1 MAKQLN
7 QSKGEFLDADATN
20 KAGSM
25 AVKLAK
31 AETIIVNQT
40 KQWLTDMQIIDT
52 EVLDKTPRALCKRN
66 ERILL
71 IKNIPYSVKEHTL
84 RELFERYGD
93 LKRFLISPFNTL
105 AIAEYESKSC
115 ARAAL
120 KSLAYH
126 KVNYID
132 SPLYLEFAPKGFVA
146 TNSAKDDKNSQDAD
160 KFVKQDDEEILV
172 DQEENNV
179 REKQGKQ
186 IYVKNLNFD
195 TREE

>member
-7 QSKGEFLDADATN
+7 QSKGEFLDADN
-20 KAGSM
+20 SGKSM

-40 KQWLTDMQIIDT
+40 KQWLKEMQIIDT
-52 EVLDKTPRALCKRN
+52 DVLDKTPRALCKRN
-66 ERILL
+66 ERVLL

-84 RELFERYGD
+84 KELFERHGD

-105 AIAEYESKSC
+105 AIAEYESKSS

-146 TNSAKDDKNSQDAD
+146 KSPEK
-160 KFVKQDDEEILV
+160 EEAV
-172 DQEENNV
+172 
-179 REKQGKQ
+179 
-186 IYVKNLNFD
+186 
-195 TREE
+195 